1 MRPTAKDNYFETHLS
16 FLMYFASQETDT
28 LALTYQKYKVW
39 PTAITQS
46 DLDTNQVSLARLA
59 FLITAPFQVLGY

>member
-1 MRPTAKDNYFETHLS
+1 
-16 FLMYFASQETDT
+16 MYFASQETDT
-28 LALTYQKYKVW
+28 LALAYQKYKVW

-46 DLDTNQVSLARLA
+46 DLDTNQVSLTRLA